1 MAKDELSPGE
11 PLDRLPAP
19 RRRHGGM
26 IVTAAILVIFGVVIW
41 YVYQRATQSG
51 DALAPPLIKAE
62 QGPTKVAP
70 NDPGGMQVPNQD
82 KAIYDRIGNNGAKTG
97 TVEKLLPPPEMPKPE
112 APAPAKSVE
121 VAKAAPVSPVTAQ
134 PLPAPTTS
142 AVPLPAISAPAANS
156 TPPAPSVPDKP
167 AVTAA
172 APGPSVAPTTSASP
186 TPPTKPLATKPP
198 ATGDAGNIRIQLGA
212 FRQTSEAEQAWQ
224 QVAKKFPDVLGGMN
238 KTVVQIDLGERGV
251 FQRLQTGPFPDR
263 AAAAAACDKLK
274 ARNQGCIVVAH

>member
-1 MAKDELSPGE
+1 MAKDELSPGA

-62 QGPTKVAP
+62 QGPVKVAP

-112 APAPAKSVE
+112 APAPAKPVE
-121 VAKAAPVSPVTAQ
+121 MAKAAPVAPVTAQ
-134 PLPAPTTS
+134 PLPAPATS
-142 AVPLPAISAPAANS
+142 AAPPPATSAPAAG
-156 TPPAPSVPDKP
+156 PPAPAPSMLDKP
-167 AVTAA
+167 AVTA
-172 APGPSVAPTTSASP
+172 VAPA
-186 TPPTKPLATKPP
+186 PPVDTGKAPP
-198 ATGDAGNIRIQLGA
+198 APAKPSGTKSPAAADAGLVRIQLGA

-224 QVAKKFPDVLGGMN
+224 QLSKKFPDVLAGMN
-238 KTVVQIDLGERGV
+238 RTVVQIDLGEKGV
-251 FQRLQTGPFPDR
+251 YQRLQAGPLPDR
-263 AAAAAACDKLK
+263 AAATAACEKLK